1 MRVPSYTTTAVPPLR
16 INLDDIRSFDDYIQ
30 RAEMIERVDTGI
42 PPVGD
47 LQAQISLL
55 NKRIETLEELLLE
68 FGIKKVFDET
78 DNKE

>member
-1 MRVPSYTTTAVPPLR
+1 MPSYTTPALGY
-16 INLDDIRSFDDYIQ
+16 IRLAENTEYI
-30 RAEMIERVDTGI
+30 DTGI
-42 PPVGD
+42 PVKD

-78 DNKE
+78 DNRE

>member
-1 MRVPSYTTTAVPPLR
+1 MPSYTTTAVPPLR

>member
-1 MRVPSYTTTAVPPLR
+1 MPSYTTAAVPPPIISNSL
-16 INLDDIRSFDDYIQ
+16 DYIILTGN
-30 RAEMIERVDTGI
+30 EYIDTGI
-42 PPVGD
+42 PVAGD
-47 LQAQISLL
+47 LQEQISLL